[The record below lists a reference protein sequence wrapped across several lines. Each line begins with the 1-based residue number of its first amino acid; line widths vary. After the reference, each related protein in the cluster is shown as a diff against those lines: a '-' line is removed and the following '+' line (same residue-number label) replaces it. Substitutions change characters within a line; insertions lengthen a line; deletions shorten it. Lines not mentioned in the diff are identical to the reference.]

1 MFQAEREGVNLQA
14 SKDEFPTQIE
24 CDVDLSEE
32 VEGDEMDAITV
43 KNFFLPI
50 MFFVV
55 CVAIA
60 IIVQVRHMSNVKK
73 GRKSLMGRRSSFN
86 LMAQLKHSNQN
97 AEYEEESDF
106 RDEEEMSTGGDI
118 PQQSAERSSGTNN
131 ALIRSNSL
139 VKGDLP
145 SKDTFNE
152 NGKKDSPKVSFGNV
166 QFDAEEIDLSDNDA
180 LRDRYDNI

>member
-1 MFQAEREGVNLQA
+1 
-14 SKDEFPTQIE
+14 
-24 CDVDLSEE
+24 
-32 VEGDEMDAITV
+32 
-43 KNFFLPI
+43 
-50 MFFVV
+50 
-55 CVAIA
+55 
-60 IIVQVRHMSNVKK
+60 
-73 GRKSLMGRRSSFN
+73 
-86 LMAQLKHSNQN
+86 MAQLKHSNQN

-106 RDEEEMSTGGDI
+106 YDEEEMSTGGDI

>member
-1 MFQAEREGVNLQA
+1 MNLQA
-14 SKDEFPTQIE
+14 SKDEFPTQVD

-60 IIVQVRHMSNVKK
+60 IIVQLRHMSNVKK

-86 LMAQLKHSNQN
+86 LMEQLKHSNQN

-106 RDEEEMSTGGDI
+106 HDEEEMRTSGDI
-118 PQQSAERSSGTNN
+118 PQQSAERSGTNN

-145 SKDTFNE
+145 SEDTFNE
-152 NGKKDSPKVSFGNV
+152 NGKKDSLKVSFGNV
-166 QFDAEEIDLSDNDA
+166 HFDAEEIDLSDNDA